1 MSDDALAQL
10 RMVWPAASPK
20 LPAIQLPPG
29 YRLYAEQVGD
39 EADFFALMTAV
50 NWPGW
55 DSDKLQPW
63 RERLLSEGWFWLIH
77 LASGQLAASS
87 MALRDCR
94 EFGEQGGEIGWIA
107 VDPAHR
113 GLGLGTAVTIAAT
126 QRCLHEGYPHIHLY
140 SEDWRLP
147 ALKIYLRL
155 GYRPLLY
162 APHMAARWQAVTAKF
177 IID

>member
-10 RMVWPAASPK
+10 RMVWPAASPT

-29 YRLYAEQVGD
+29 YRLYAEQVGN
-39 EADFFALMTAV
+39 ESDFFALMTAV

-77 LASGQLAASS
+77 LASGQLVASS

-113 GLGLGTAVTIAAT
+113 GLRLGTAVTIAAT
-126 QRCLHEGYPHIHLY
+126 QRCLQEGYRHVHLY
-140 SEDWRLP
+140 TEDWRLP

-155 GYRPLLY
+155 GYKPLLY
-162 APHMAARWQAVTAKF
+162 APDMAARWRAIAALYLL
-177 IID
+177 